1 MYAFIKGKIVEAG
14 IDSLVLENNGI
25 GYIINVPAG
34 LTQREVQI
42 GDEVKMYTHY
52 SVREDGVALYGFLT
66 RDDLEIFKMLITVSG
81 IGPKGALGIL
91 SGLTAD
97 ELRFAIMADD
107 AKTISKAPG
116 IGPKTARKIILEL
129 KDKLDL
135 ADVLETGG
143 REIETGLSQT
153 DASPQSEAV
162 QALVALGVTQTEALK
177 AVRKAVDTAGT
188 GDVEAIIK
196 EAFRILY

>member
-1 MYAFIKGKIVEAG
+1 MYAFIKGKIVETG

-34 LTQREVQI
+34 LTQREAQI

-52 SVREDGVALYGFLT
+52 SVREDGVALYGFLS
-66 RDDLEIFKMLITVSG
+66 RDDLDIFKMLITVSG

-116 IGPKTARKIILEL
+116 IGAKTARKIILEL

-135 ADVLETGG
+135 GEVLEGSG
-143 REIETGLSQT
+143 RRTETGLPQT
-153 DASPQSEAV
+153 DESPQSEAV
-162 QALVALGVTQTEALK
+162 QALVALGVTSAEALK
-177 AVRKAVDTAGT
+177 AVRKAVETAGT
-188 GDVEAIIK
+188 EDVEAIIK

>member
-14 IDSLVLENNGI
+14 IDSLILENNGI
-25 GYIINVPAG
+25 GYIINVPSG
-34 LTQREVQI
+34 MTQRDVQV
-42 GDEVKMYTHY
+42 GDEVKIYTHY
-52 SVREDGVALYGFLT
+52 SVREDGVALYGFLS

-116 IGPKTARKIILEL
+116 IGAKTARKIILEL

-135 ADVLETGG
+135 AEVLEGG
-143 REIETGLSQT
+143 REIEHGAAPA
-153 DASPQSEAV
+153 DESPQSEAV
-162 QALVALGVTQTEALK
+162 QALVALGVSSTEALK
-177 AVRKAVDTAGT
+177 AVRKAVETAGT

>member
-135 ADVLETGG
+135 ADVLERGG
-143 REIETGLSQT
+143 RETETGVLQT

-162 QALVALGVTQTEALK
+162 QALIALGVTQTEALK

>member
-14 IDSLVLENNGI
+14 IDSLILENNGI
-25 GYIINVPAG
+25 GYIINVPSG
-34 LTQREVQI
+34 MTQRDVQV
-42 GDEVKMYTHY
+42 GDEVKIYTHY
-52 SVREDGVALYGFLT
+52 SVREDGVALYGFLS

-116 IGPKTARKIILEL
+116 IGAKTARKIILEL

-135 ADVLETGG
+135 AEVLEGG
-143 REIETGLSQT
+143 REIEHGAAPA
-153 DASPQSEAV
+153 DESPQSEAV
-162 QALVALGVTQTEALK
+162 QALVALGVSSTEALK
-177 AVRKAVDTAGT
+177 AVRKAVETVGT

>member
-135 ADVLETGG
+135 ADVLERGG